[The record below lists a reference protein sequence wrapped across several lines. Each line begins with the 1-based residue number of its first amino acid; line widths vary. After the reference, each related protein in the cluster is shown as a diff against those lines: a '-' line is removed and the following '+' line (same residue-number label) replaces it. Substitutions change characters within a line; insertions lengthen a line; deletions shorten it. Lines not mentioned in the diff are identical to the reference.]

1 MRGFLARFSGHGGV
15 IYRRHTDRRRISEA
29 DASAARTY
37 LETQAPIEAEWAKT
51 LGLNVA
57 VLQKET
63 TLPAPPAA
71 QEGTRCLSSITT
83 TLSVFLSA

>member
-1 MRGFLARFSGHGGV
+1 MAGW
-15 IYRRHTDRRRISEA
+15 IYRRYTNRHRTSEA
-29 DASAARTY
+29 DASAAQTY

-57 VLQKET
+57 ALQKET

-71 QEGTRCLSSITT
+71 QEGSRCLSSITT
-83 TLSVFLSA
+83 ILSVFLSA